1 MAEHS
6 DHDWMEHAVKHPGC
20 THPEGEGGRG
30 VALQVR
36 EPAPQQPRDREADR
50 TREGVQEGKP
60 PPADQPRRSPCSST
74 RAVASS
80 LVLLDVEDGTSLH
93 EIKTECG
100 ITVSPVAPA
109 ELIVYVSDSQCKVV
123 FDAVYGSAPG
133 RDARGR
139 REEWLGCFPLPPL
152 EPDLKVQADPGS
164 PTRPKCD
171 DVDVVEPKLA
181 LWMDGC
187 PICGKLTNEDVD
199 EFE

>member
-1 MAEHS
+1 MFFDAS
-6 DHDWMEHAVKHPGC
+6 
-20 THPEGEGGRG
+20 
-30 VALQVR
+30 
-36 EPAPQQPRDREADR
+36 
-50 TREGVQEGKP
+50 
-60 PPADQPRRSPCSST
+60 RRI
-74 RAVASS
+74 A

-123 FDAVYGSAPG
+123 FGAVYGSLPDGTLVVAAKNG
-133 RDARGR
+133 SDA
-139 REEWLGCFPLPPL
+139 FPCPL
-152 EPDLKVQADPGS
+152 SEPDLKVKLILDPYQA
-164 PTRPKCD
+164 KCD

-199 EFE
+199 EFEDDDAGDDRDDDGGGGGDDEPAKDWTPDGGGEEEPVEVEKPRRWTLDMLQPSNN